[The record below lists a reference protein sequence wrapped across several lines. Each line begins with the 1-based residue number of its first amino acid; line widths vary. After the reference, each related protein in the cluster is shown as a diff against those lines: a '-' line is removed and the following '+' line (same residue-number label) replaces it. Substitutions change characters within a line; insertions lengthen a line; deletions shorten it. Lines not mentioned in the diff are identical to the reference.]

1 MSRRGGCQDGF
12 TLVELAVV
20 LAILG
25 VVGAAVTSLIGW
37 SVQVQARYEATHL
50 KQESAQMAL
59 DQVGRLLRVAGAG
72 GKPALW
78 NGDRHFVD
86 LCGLPWAG
94 RVVRASVQLD
104 GRGSLV
110 LAPFQA
116 TGNAAGCPGS
126 DLTVPVPLAP
136 GLTYSEVEFRYATP
150 GGEVD
155 RCYQASSP
163 RCTAVTGVRVRVR
176 PEGAPW
182 VAELFVAL
190 RNPGGP

>member
-1 MSRRGGCQDGF
+1 MSRRGGGQDGF

-37 SVQVQARYEATHL
+37 SVQVQARYEAAHV

-59 DQVGRLLRVAGAG
+59 EQVGHLLRVAGAG
-72 GKPALW
+72 GKPPLW
-78 NGDRHFVD
+78 NGDRHSVD

-94 RVVRASVQLD
+94 RVVRASVRLD
-104 GRGSLV
+104 GRGGLV
-110 LAPFQA
+110 LAPIQA

-126 DLTVPVPLAP
+126 DLTVTVALVPGA
-136 GLTYSEVEFRYATP
+136 TFSQVEFRYATP
-150 GGEVD
+150 AGEAD
-155 RCYQASSP
+155 RCSQASSP
-163 RCTAVTGVRVRVR
+163 PCTAVTGVTARVR

-182 VAELFVAL
+182 RAELFVAL